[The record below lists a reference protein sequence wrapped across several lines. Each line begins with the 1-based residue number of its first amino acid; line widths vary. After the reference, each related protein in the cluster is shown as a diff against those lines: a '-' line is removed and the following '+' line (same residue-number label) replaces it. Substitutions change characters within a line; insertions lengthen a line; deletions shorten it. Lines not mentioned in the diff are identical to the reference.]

1 MIHLACIAEGAY
13 LRHTGAMLHSA
24 LSQTLPDRCT
34 VHVLHERP
42 IADDERDRLAGV
54 VAGLRG
60 ELRWLQLAEDAAR
73 GFPDGGFP
81 RAVWFRVLLPEL
93 LPGLERVL
101 YLDSDLIV
109 RQSLVPLWRTDLGG
123 ALLGAVT
130 NPLYPFQPPYP
141 QQALGIA
148 RPEDYFNSG
157 VLLLDL
163 ARMRAEGSA
172 RALAQVAATRP
183 GLWYPDQDALNLV
196 CRDRWHRLHPRWNAQ
211 STFFELSDRD
221 LPVPAVEAAEA
232 RTDPAIVHFIGP
244 LKPWT
249 YLCRHP
255 LRALYAEHAR
265 ATPWGVPPL
274 EGRTLRNAVLRQL
287 PMAAIDRWF
296 ALERWLARKR
306 RGLQRRLGLA
316 T

>member
-1 MIHLACIAEGAY
+1 VIHIACISEGGY
-13 LRHTGAMLHSA
+13 LRHTAATLHSA
-24 LSQTLPDRCT
+24 LLHTQPLRCA
-34 VHVLHERP
+34 VHILHERP
-42 IADDERDRLAGV
+42 VAPDERDRLAAV
-54 VAGLRG
+54 VAGQHG
-60 ELRWLQLAEDAAR
+60 ELHWLRVAPDVAR

-93 LPGLERVL
+93 LPALDRVL

-109 RQSLVPLWRTDLGG
+109 RTSLAPLWQTDLGTR
-123 ALLGAVT
+123 LLGAVT

-148 RPEDYFNSG
+148 QPQDYFNSG
-157 VLLLDL
+157 VLLLNL
-163 ARMRAEGSA
+163 AQMRAEGTA
-172 RALAQVAATRP
+172 RKLAEVAATRR

-211 STFFELSDRD
+211 STYFELAASE
-221 LPVPAVEAAEA
+221 LPVPAAQIAETRA
-232 RTDPAIVHFIGP
+232 DPAIVHFIGP
-244 LKPWT
+244 FKPWS

-265 ATPWGVPPL
+265 ATPWGLGPL
-274 EGRTLRNAVLRQL
+274 EGRTLRNAVLRLL

-296 ALERWLARKR
+296 AFERWLQRKR

-316 T
+316 S